1 MSEPLQKLSS
11 ALRAR
16 RRHLGKSQ
24 LEVGLQVGMGQSQY
38 GKIERGEIDVRFRT
52 LVRLTE
58 ALETTPA
65 ELLRN
70 F

>member
-1 MSEPLQKLSS
+1 VSEPLQKLSR

-16 RRHLGKSQ
+16 RETLGMSQ
-24 LEVGLQVGMGQSQY
+24 LEVGLRVGMDQSQY
-38 GKIERGEIDVRFRT
+38 GKIERGELDVRFRT
-52 LVRLTE
+52 LVRVTT

-65 ELLRN
+65 DLLQC